1 VDSAW
6 GLGVSLDYA
15 RFIER
20 TSTAA
25 DRWSRLAAERPATL
39 YLWYRTSPRPLV
51 PLGSENNVSG
61 GNPPRTVSG
70 MTVISVDASGRLAE
84 FVAVPE
90 WTQPQGERPPVNWQ
104 VVFDAAGLSSTAFA
118 PVAPQWVPTTFADTR
133 MAWEGRIS
141 EQPEHPFRIEGA
153 SFAGKPVA
161 MFLSG
166 PWSESSRS
174 APAPTS
180 FFNTVIRE
188 VAGLVMPGL
197 MLAATLLARAN
208 VKRGRGDRRGAFRS
222 ASLMF
227 VASLAAWVLG
237 ASHIGMLGPD
247 TARFFAAIGRALFDA
262 GLLWL
267 TYLGLEPYVRRHS
280 PDSLIGWTRLIAGSW
295 RDPRVGRD
303 VMIGVCAGLAMTLF
317 FAAHN
322 LIPPLAGR
330 PEPMPIAF
338 DPNVLMGTR
347 AVVSRLIQQFTNA
360 ITSSMLGMVGI
371 VALLNWLKRPWL
383 ATIAAII
390 CFTPVVIS
398 GMFPQGTPILDLV
411 IGACICTTFVITI
424 VRFGLL
430 ATMTALATHFVLLRA
445 PLTTDFSSW
454 RGPYGLWFLATVAIL
469 GLGGCYLARRGAA
482 AGNQLS
488 RSYATQGA

>member
-1 VDSAW
+1 
-6 GLGVSLDYA
+6 
-15 RFIER
+15 
-20 TSTAA
+20 
-25 DRWSRLAAERPATL
+25 
-39 YLWYRTSPRPLV
+39 
-51 PLGSENNVSG
+51 
-61 GNPPRTVSG
+61 
-70 MTVISVDASGRLAE
+70 
-84 FVAVPE
+84 
-90 WTQPQGERPPVNWQ
+90 
-104 VVFDAAGLSSTAFA
+104 
-118 PVAPQWVPTTFADTR
+118 
-133 MAWEGRIS
+133 
-141 EQPEHPFRIEGA
+141 
-153 SFAGKPVA
+153 